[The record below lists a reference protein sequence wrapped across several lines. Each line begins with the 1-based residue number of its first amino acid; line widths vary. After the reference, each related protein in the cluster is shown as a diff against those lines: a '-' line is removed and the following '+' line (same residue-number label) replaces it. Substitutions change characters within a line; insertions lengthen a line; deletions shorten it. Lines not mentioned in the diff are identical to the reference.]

1 MSVFKSCLPKEGTVL
16 LTDSLYEH
24 ISLTLRLMDK
34 VCGVIHETCALAATQ
49 LSLLSG
55 NKERERERISVRRK
69 NGLRRVSWIRI
80 YESQGD
86 DTYCS

>member
-1 MSVFKSCLPKEGTVL
+1 MVVFKSGLPKDGTVV

-55 NKERERERISVRRK
+55 MKEKRRESM
-69 NGLRRVSWIRI
+69 
-80 YESQGD
+80 
-86 DTYCS
+86 